1 MVQIDDLSRIIDEHP
16 FARGMDGKLR
26 ALIVGCAANERFE
39 AGQYVLREGG
49 KADKFYLIRAGA
61 VALEIAAPGGAITV
75 ETLGD
80 GDLLGWSW
88 LSEPPQWT
96 FDARASQLTR
106 VISFDATCLRRK
118 MDDDPALGYEV
129 LRRFLPI
136 MAQRIHAARMQMLD
150 LYGPG
155 PRR

>member
-16 FARGMDGKLR
+16 FAHGMDDNLR
-26 ALIVGCAANERFE
+26 ALIVGCAANERYD

-49 KADKFYLIRAGA
+49 RADKFFLIRAGA
-61 VALEIAAPGGAITV
+61 VALEIASPSGAIMV
-75 ETLGD
+75 ETLSD

-88 LSEPPQWT
+88 LSDPPVWT
-96 FDARASQLTR
+96 FDARATQLTR
-106 VISFDATCLRRK
+106 VISFDANCLRRK
-118 MDDDPALGYEV
+118 MDADPALGYEV

-136 MAQRIHAARMQMLD
+136 MAQRIHAARIQMLD

-155 PRR
+155 PQR